1 MRIAMD
7 TGGTFTDCVFLANG
21 KLEILKVPSQPK
33 NPAAAIGAALSETRA
48 RLGAKSGDQLDLI
61 CGTTVGT
68 NALLERCGGRVLLI
82 TTAGFED
89 VLEIGRQARPKLY
102 DLQFRKALPLVPR
115 ENRIG
120 ARERIAADGSELR
133 NLSPAEIRSLVQKVR
148 HASPDAVAICLLF
161 SFRNP
166 KHEALAAKA
175 LRQAGFLVSVSHEI
189 LPEFREFERTSTT
202 VINAYLAPVMSSYL
216 SATQTHANKAW
227 IGVSDSKSTPSA
239 QVRVMQSNGGIISAS
254 TAAAQPVRTV
264 LSGPA
269 GGVLGAAYAASLAGL
284 EKAITFDMGG
294 TSTDVALLSGETRI
308 TTESRVAGFPI
319 SVPMLEIHTVGAGGG
334 SIARFDAGAA
344 LRVGP
349 ESAGADPGPI
359 CYGRGDL
366 PTVTDAHSVLG
377 HFGGRDLLNGGFVL
391 QPERT
396 RRELE
401 KRKGSF
407 RTVQEFAQGILGVSN
422 AVIER
427 AVRGI
432 SIERGHDPRDYTLV
446 AFGGA
451 GGLHACDLAAAL
463 EMRGVLLP
471 VFPGAL
477 SALGI
482 LRADVV
488 QDFSRT
494 VLLPVRNSPD
504 ARRKARGVLRK
515 LERDADH
522 FLRREGFAKGQRR
535 FEHRFDLRYVG
546 QAYDLSVSAS
556 GDFITAFHRA
566 HERTYG
572 HADPHRPVEIV
583 NLRCRAT
590 GLSRRIELPRIGRAA
605 AGTQPPAARKIKC
618 YFDGRPVRASLY
630 EREKLRAGHQFSGP
644 AIVVEYSA
652 TSLVPV
658 GWLARVDTYG
668 QIRLATS
675 TRSTRRHA
683 W

>member
-120 ARERIAADGSELR
+120 AHERIAADGSELR

-254 TAAAQPVRTV
+254 NAAAQPVRTV

-294 TSTDVALLSGETRI
+294 TSTDVALLS
-308 TTESRVAGFPI
+308 V
-319 SVPMLEIHTVGAGGG
+319 
-334 SIARFDAGAA
+334 ARFDAGAA

-630 EREKLRAGHQFSGP
+630 EREMLRAGHQFSGP

-658 GWLARVDTYG
+658 GWLACVDTYG

-675 TRSTRRHA
+675 TRSTRHHA